1 MKKIYTLLTF
11 LSFITISQAQ
21 TTLGMRVGTNLSNV
35 NFSDNND
42 VINPKFKFG
51 PTVGVFVNI
60 PLNKDFSVQPELLY
74 SSQGFRTKE
83 TFHLEGLTFESEGKF
98 KTDYITLPILVKY
111 QLDNGVNFEL
121 GSQLSYFYLGKYTRQ
136 IDVRNN
142 QGIIQTVSERIDL
155 KDDIDDFKDIDFS
168 VVGGV
173 GYDFKFGASL
183 NARYTYGITKFNKE
197 DEIKSSNHYFSLS
210 IAVPFIK

>member
-1 MKKIYTLLTF
+1 M
-11 LSFITISQAQ
+11 
-21 TTLGMRVGTNLSNV
+21 
-35 NFSDNND
+35 
-42 VINPKFKFG
+42 
-51 PTVGVFVNI
+51 
-60 PLNKDFSVQPELLY
+60 
-74 SSQGFRTKE
+74 
-83 TFHLEGLTFESEGKF
+83 TFESEGKF

-121 GSQLSYFYLGKYTRQ
+121 GPQLSYFYLGKYTRQ